1 MAIAISAIN
10 SHFQSKIKND
20 TFGIWPEDFLY
31 SLDNFRD
38 GKAAFRMGEY
48 LKTMIDL
55 IKLNKNKNDVLLISA
70 EKYAE
75 KYGKDKVRI
84 NI

>member
-1 MAIAISAIN
+1 MSRRVVITGTGVVCPIGN
-10 SHFQSKIKND
+10 TTK
-20 TFGIWPEDFLY
+20 DFLY

-75 KYGKDKVRI
+75 KYGKDKVRT